1 MPSAIND
8 DFERLVEEHMEYIH
22 LTEYDILH
30 TLSDLELAVWVPW
43 AIGGLSVE
51 EIALKVERDVNVVS
65 QVLSRAR
72 GKLRKTVLER
82 PRQLDISEEQ

>member
-51 EIALKVERDVNVVS
+51 LGAMGYRRVV
-65 QVLSRAR
+65 
-72 GKLRKTVLER
+72 G
-82 PRQLDISEEQ
+82 

>member
-1 MPSAIND
+1 
-8 DFERLVEEHMEYIH
+8 
-22 LTEYDILH
+22 
-30 TLSDLELAVWVPW
+30 LSWVPW